1 MQALV
6 ILELLQTSRV
16 PDGLLHKRVLQQI
29 EQFLIQAY
37 YSFFVRN
44 AICRVVNEMKIDKMR
59 CFSRIEKN
67 SIFSC
72 QMQFFL
78 SHTFM
83 YDILFYFD
91 KTVT

>member
-59 CFSRIEKN
+59 CFSRIKKIAFFHVKCN
-67 SIFSC
+67 SF
-72 QMQFFL
+72 
-78 SHTFM
+78 
-83 YDILFYFD
+83 YRILLCMKYYFILIRQ
-91 KTVT
+91 